1 MDFVAGMN
9 IDLYRPG
16 ETPGL
21 EQSYSTQGAAL
32 SNETKQFEALQTKAE
47 QSGATPKA
55 VILSVPF
62 PFGSVADRI
71 RFVLRDSASGRL
83 GSFDLPVTRIG
94 PTTPSPGATASP
106 IR

>member
-1 MDFVAGMN
+1 MD